1 MVVLA
6 DYGAFIEIAPGVEGL
21 VHVSEMSWSQH
32 LRTAGDFL
40 KVGDE
45 VESVVLTLKEERNV
59 FRYQAID
66 SRSMG

>member
-1 MVVLA
+1 
-6 DYGAFIEIAPGVEGL
+6 
-21 VHVSEMSWSQH
+21 MSWSQH

-45 VESVVLTLKEERNV
+45 VESVVLTLDKEERKNV